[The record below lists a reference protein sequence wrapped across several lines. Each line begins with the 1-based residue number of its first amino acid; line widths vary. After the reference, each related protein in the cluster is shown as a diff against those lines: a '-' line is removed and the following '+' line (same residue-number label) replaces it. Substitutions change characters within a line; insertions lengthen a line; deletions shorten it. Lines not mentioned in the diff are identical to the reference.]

1 MSLSPVSVPCQRPLS
16 SSPVSVPCQRPL
28 LASPVIV
35 PCQPS
40 HVIVPCQRPLSSSPV
55 SVPCHCP
62 LSASPVSVPCH
73 RPLSSSPV
81 SVPCHRP
88 LLASHVIVPCQRP
101 LSSSPVSVQC
111 HCPLSASP
119 VSVPC
124 YRPLS
129 ASPVIVPCHRPLS
142 ASPVIVPC
150 HRPLSASPV
159 IVPCHRPLSA
169 SPVIRPLS
177 SSPVSVPCHPSPV
190 SVPCQNITGRKRGA
204 DCDRGVCACVY
215 VTVSACVC
223 MCVCLCVTVSVAV
236 LEHLQANSER
246 HSAPV
251 DLLDWYV
258 EEQGLILVLER
269 PLPAVDLANY
279 IQGKGGHLIETEAKI
294 IINQLL
300 DAAIDLKQK
309 HVFHRDIKPE
319 NLLIETCMKSPRVRL
334 IDFGLSCFDGDGDTY
349 SNFYGSFVP
358 PEWHRRQEYEA
369 GPSTVYQIGV
379 VLFAMLQGVASSGHL
394 SFQKLK
400 NSWWLSEYC
409 KDFYKACMHD
419 QNLTLRDEVQ
429 TFNLT

>member
-1 MSLSPVSVPCQRPLS
+1 MGKVFGKLFTAVEKEKELPSNSEDIGVVAGGGKRKRTEDGESLPRKRSRKRDSSPQNDELLS
-16 SSPVSVPCQRPL
+16 SSEDIGVVDGGGKRKQTEDGESPPWKRSRKPGPFPWSGELFSSEDTESRNTPEAALSEGSAKRKAVDDEGPVEKKYRL
-28 LASPVIV
+28 LDESDVFKAKYQQLKKLGQGSFGCVFAGYRRADNLPVAIK
-35 PCQPS
+35 
-40 HVIVPCQRPLSSSPV
+40 HID
-55 SVPCHCP
+55 
-62 LSASPVSVPCH
+62 
-73 RPLSSSPV
+73 
-81 SVPCHRP
+81 
-88 LLASHVIVPCQRP
+88 
-101 LSSSPVSVQC
+101 
-111 HCPLSASP
+111 
-119 VSVPC
+119 
-124 YRPLS
+124 
-129 ASPVIVPCHRPLS
+129 
-142 ASPVIVPC
+142 
-150 HRPLSASPV
+150 
-159 IVPCHRPLSA
+159 
-169 SPVIRPLS
+169 
-177 SSPVSVPCHPSPV
+177 
-190 SVPCQNITGRKRGA
+190 RKHHLTLYQEDDG
-204 DCDRGVCACVY
+204 Y
-215 VTVSACVC
+215 TIP
-223 MCVCLCVTVSVAV
+223 MEVAV

-309 HVFHRDIKPE
+309 HIFHRDIKPE

-409 KDFYKACMHD
+409 KDFYKACMHVNPD
-419 QNLTLRDEVQ
+419 QRFTLEQMR
-429 TFNLT
+429 NHPWLR